1 MEKNINIK
9 NELIES
15 LLEFSNS
22 NYASLFF
29 RVMEG
34 KNAVLHYLNM
44 ANELVMPTTISKK
57 LEISKARVT
66 AILNSLSKDNLI
78 SITKDPVDR
87 RKIYVRITD
96 LGIEYLTHKLHTIES
111 EMSVLVNNLGIEKTM
126 ELVQMIKLINES
138 EKESEDIIY
147 E

>member
-96 LGIEYLTHKLHTIES
+96 LGIEYLTNKLHTIES

>member
-1 MEKNINIK
+1 MEKNNNIK

-44 ANELVMPTTISKK
+44 TDELVMPTTISKK

-78 SITKDPVDR
+78 SITKDSDDK
-87 RKIYVRITD
+87 RKMYVRITEQ
-96 LGIEYLTHKLHTIES
+96 GIEYLTNKLHTIES